1 MRLIAFLLA
10 ALTSTSMVAA
20 DLSGNYTVKGSNPGG
35 QGYQG
40 TLTITRAGS
49 AYGLTWNS
57 GGVSTGVGLAI
68 GDALAVAVGEGC
80 AIAGYRISAEGGL
93 DGQWTGPKG
102 GVVGKEKATPGVGT
116 TKGLAGDYVV
126 NGSNPDGKPYKG
138 GLSVAKTDGVLRFS
152 WRTGSNAEGF
162 GIEKDGYA
170 AVAWGAPTCG
180 VVLYRL
186 GKDGNLGGVWRYP
199 GTVEGSETATR

>member
-1 MRLIAFLLA
+1 MRLVATLLA
-10 ALTSTSMVAA
+10 ALTSTSIFAA
-20 DLSGNYTVKGSNPGG
+20 DLAGTYTVKGGNPDGK
-35 QGYQG
+35 GYQG
-40 TLTITRAGS
+40 SLVIAKAGA

-57 GGVSTGVGLAI
+57 GGIATGVGLVV

-80 AIAGYRISAEGGL
+80 AVAGYRISAEGGL
-93 DGQWTGPKG
+93 DGLWTGPQG
-102 GVVGKEKATPGVGT
+102 GVVGKETATPGVGT

-138 GLSVAKTDGVLRFS
+138 GLSIAKTDGVVRFS

-170 AVAWGAPTCG
+170 AVAWGNGPCG
-180 VVLYRL
+180 VVLYRV
-186 GKDGNLGGVWRYP
+186 GKDGGLDGIWRYP